1 MDDLIYLLLDLVSD
15 LLGWLLPLIGKFWFL
30 ILGYL
35 GYKIFGQAAKKAAQ
49 DQKRRTLT
57 PVESGGYPTPPQK
70 VERKTIRASSRYEP
84 VQVQQHDDEGWDH
97 PPEREAEF
105 DRGSLEGMDRERTR
119 VKVLPD
125 VPKAEPKPAIDLD
138 PREGMKWAL
147 IFGEP
152 RSKRPYTSPTTR
164 GRSE

>member
-1 MDDLIYLLLDLVSD
+1 MDDLFD
-15 LLGWLLPLIGKFWFL
+15 LLFDLFGWVLPLIGKFWFL

-35 GYKIFGQAAKKAAQ
+35 GYKLFGQAAKKAAQ

-57 PVESGGYPTPPQK
+57 PVESGGFPSPSQK
-70 VERKTIRASSRYEP
+70 VERKTVRASSRYEP
-84 VQVQQHDDEGWDH
+84 VQVEQRDDEGWDR
-97 PPEREAEF
+97 PYEPEAAPERA
-105 DRGSLEGMDRERTR
+105 SLDGMDQTYS
-119 VKVLPD
+119 KGFPD
-125 VPKAEPKPAIDLD
+125 RPGAEAKPAIDLD

>member
-1 MDDLIYLLLDLVSD
+1 MDDLFD
-15 LLGWLLPLIGKFWFL
+15 LLFDLFGWVLPLIGKFWFL

-35 GYKIFGQAAKKAAQ
+35 GYKLFGQAAKKAAQ

-70 VERKTIRASSRYEP
+70 VERKSVRASSRYEP
-84 VQVQQHDDEGWDH
+84 VQVEQRDNEGWDR
-97 PPEREAEF
+97 PYEPEAVPE
-105 DRGSLEGMDRERTR
+105 RGSLEGMDRTP
-119 VKVLPD
+119 VSGLPD
-125 VPKAEPKPAIDLD
+125 RPETETTPAIDLD